1 MIINLKINKL
11 IETFILIFISS
22 VYLGSLNQAIAN
34 ETPSNSS
41 QNLTE
46 NKTKN
51 PLNGT
56 EWQLVAWSENQP
68 LTKAIS
74 TIAFEKERLSGDS
87 SCNRYTAG
95 YAIQE
100 NAIKLGLIAATRKAC
115 PEEIMTQEMLF
126 LSALE
131 GAKLYTINAQGQLQ
145 IAYLKQKQI
154 GILTFKPITN
164 NNTPTTEKTVYIS
177 PETRDCIGILPRQ
190 CLQIKENIEDK
201 WTLFYESIEGF
212 EYEHGYLYQVR
223 IAQKKN

>member
-1 MIINLKINKL
+1 M
-11 IETFILIFISS
+11 IFISS

-34 ETPSNSS
+34 ENPSNST
-41 QNLTE
+41 QNQTD

-145 IAYLKQKQI
+145 IAYIKQKEI

-177 PETRDCIGILPRQ
+177 PETRDCIGIIPRQ

-212 EYEHGYLYQVR
+212 EYENGYLYQVI

>member
-1 MIINLKINKL
+1 M
-11 IETFILIFISS
+11 IFISS

-34 ETPSNSS
+34 ENPSNST
-41 QNLTE
+41 QNQTD

-145 IAYLKQKQI
+145 IGYIKQKGM
-154 GILTFKPITN
+154 GIMTFKAITN
-164 NNTPTTEKTVYIS
+164 NNTPTTNKTVYIS
-177 PETRDCIGILPRQ
+177 PETVDCLGIIPKK

-212 EYEHGYLYQVR
+212 EYENGYLYQVI